1 MAQRIIKLTES
12 DIKNLIKEAINE
24 ISALD
29 DFDFDAG
36 FGDDE
41 DFENSLNSKFN
52 FNIPQDNRA
61 KQAFNNDNSDET
73 PNPEDFDNNDA
84 TDTIGEVYLC
94 NDGKKYWLGS
104 KEDAERC
111 DASENGSAQMFRS
124 KEEALN
130 FAREEGIPLPELDA
144 ENMTDDDTEFN
155 PFAQH
160 TEEPEEH
167 YEEGDVIYYDSI
179 PIDYSNGTF
188 KMEVLQDNPT
198 VIASGTNINSVKQ
211 FYDYMWNSL
220 PYDEHN
226 NYVQELINK
235 GIAEYNFDE
244 KMMSSEMSLDK
255 IPIIVNCDKWQM
267 L

>member
-41 DFENSLNSKFN
+41 DFENNLNSKFD

-61 KQAFNNDNSDET
+61 KQAFDNDSSEETASMDDLNTDDE
-73 PNPEDFDNNDA
+73 A
-84 TDTIGEVYLC
+84 MGEVYLC
-94 NDGKKYWLGS
+94 NDGNRYWIGS
-104 KEDAERC
+104 REDAERC
-111 DASENGSAQMFRS
+111 DASENGNAQMFRS
-124 KEEALN
+124 KEEALD

-144 ENMTDDDTEFN
+144 ENMADAEGDEIN
-155 PFAQH
+155 QFAQH

-167 YEEGDVIYYDSI
+167 HEDGDVIYYDSI
-179 PIDYSNGTF
+179 PIDYFNGTY
-188 KMEVLQDNPT
+188 KMEIIQDNPN
-198 VIASGTNINSVKQ
+198 VIASGTNINNVKQ
-211 FYDYMWNSL
+211 FYDYMWDNI
-220 PYDEHN
+220 PYDEHRE
-226 NYVQELINK
+226 YIQSLLDK